1 MRLLSCHLRRVRL
14 HNDLELTF
22 APGLTVIGGP
32 NEAGKSTLVEALH
45 KALFL
50 RSTATGQ
57 GVEELRSRRHSGH
70 PEVEIR
76 FEAGGRN
83 WHLRKRFSGASG
95 TCQLSHDGGL
105 ALSGSSAEET
115 LATLLG
121 MEQPVEGRGIRQLP
135 ERWAHL
141 WVRQGEGG
149 ANPLAGSGERYDRK
163 RLEQQLEQRGGSE
176 ALSSSLDAR
185 VLERIQE
192 QWAVNFTVTGRV
204 RTGSPLAE
212 ARRREQE
219 TALRVHLAQERCSE
233 LEASMEQLRTLNN
246 RLERI
251 EIVERPALERHLAL
265 QHELKLKAAQ
275 LEPHEQRLQLLQQTL
290 RQLQAL
296 QQQRESQLQ
305 EQRQRQGQ
313 REQVVADLDVLR
325 SQLGELRSG
334 HDRLAAQQR
343 ALLERQE
350 TTQLQLELA
359 RIEANQRQLV
369 QHREQFE
376 RLQGEAEGLKL
387 ALADLAPIDQEQ
399 VRRLR
404 EAEQRLSRHQARCEA
419 MATSLELEASDQPV
433 ELDGT
438 PWLPGPARILL
449 QPAQL
454 TIGNGVR
461 LTIRPGGGNALQEA
475 QRQAQVEHQ
484 AIEQLCREL
493 KVDGSDAA
501 EAIERQRRQLEN
513 ELTNLRQTAST
524 IPWNGLVGRLA
535 DLEAR
540 RTRLVEALGPG
551 SGGEG
556 SEDEIN
562 LASLDVR
569 LEQGRLR
576 ILDTTAQRESALRA
590 LEGALQRE
598 QALLAQLNG
607 DQLRVDHLEGS
618 LVALEGRRQEL
629 LHSHGSLEALSTS
642 LQAQAAELRLRQ
654 QALESVRHELRS
666 LAIDGGE
673 PPLPI
678 EELRHRMEQEKD
690 GLLSRR
696 GQCEQLIASL
706 SASDP
711 VAELE
716 FRQAEWETAREELG
730 AIERRS
736 EAVSLLQTLF
746 LAAQR
751 DLADRYGA
759 PLAHALGPYLAAL
772 GQEADA
778 PQMMY
783 DPQLGFKDLGLRQ
796 GSEQFAFER
805 LSGGMQEQLAAAVRL
820 ALAEVLS
827 PAYDGCLPLVFDDA
841 FTNTDPERLTR
852 LKQMLAV
859 GMRQGVQLILLTCTP
874 LDYIDLT
881 ETAELATLT
890 SLNESHP

>member
-70 PEVEIR
+70 PEVDIR
-76 FEAGGRN
+76 FEAGGRV

-105 ALSGSSAEET
+105 ALSGSAAEER

-149 ANPLAGSGERYDRK
+149 ANPLAGSGERYDRH
-163 RLEQQLEQRGGSE
+163 RLEQQLQQRGGSE
-176 ALSSSLDAR
+176 ALRSSLDAQ

-192 QWAVNFTVTGRV
+192 QWALSFTTTGKV
-204 RTGSPLAE
+204 RAGSPLAE
-212 ARRREQE
+212 ARRREHE
-219 TALRVHLAQERCSE
+219 MALRVHLAQERCSE
-233 LEASMEQLRTLNN
+233 LEASMERLRMVNT

-251 EIVERPALERHLAL
+251 ESVERPALERRRAL
-265 QHELKLKAAQ
+265 HHDLKLKTAE

-290 RQLQAL
+290 QQLQAL
-296 QQQRESQLQ
+296 QQQRERQLL

-313 REQVVADLDVLR
+313 REQVVADLEALR
-325 SQLGELRSG
+325 RQLGELRSG

-350 TTQLQLELA
+350 TSQQRLELA
-359 RIEANQRQLV
+359 RIEASQRQMRH
-369 QHREQFE
+369 HREQFE
-376 RLQGEAEGLKL
+376 RLQSEAEGLKRS
-387 ALADLAPIDQEQ
+387 LADLSPIDQEQ

-404 EAEQRLSRHQARCEA
+404 EAEQRLARHQARCEA
-419 MATSLELEASDQPV
+419 MATSLELEASDQAV
-433 ELDGT
+433 ELDGI
-438 PWLPGPARILL
+438 PWLPGPAQILL

-454 TIGNGVR
+454 TIGSGVR

-475 QRQAQVEHQ
+475 QRQVQVEHR
-484 AIEQLCREL
+484 AIEQLCTLLR
-493 KVDGSDAA
+493 VNGSDAA

-513 ELTNLRQTAST
+513 ELANLRQTAST

-535 DLEAR
+535 ELEAR
-540 RTRLVEALGPG
+540 RTRLQEALGPEW
-551 SGGEG
+551 GGEG
-556 SEDEIN
+556 RHEDN
-562 LASLDVR
+562 DLASLEGR
-569 LEQGRLR
+569 LEEGRLQ
-576 ILDTTAQRESALRA
+576 ILDTTAQRESAQRS
-590 LEGALQRE
+590 LEAALQRD
-598 QALLAQLNG
+598 QALQAQLSG

-629 LHSHGSLEALSTS
+629 LREHGSLEQLSAN
-642 LQAQAAELRLRQ
+642 LQAQAGEFRLRQ
-654 QALESVRHELRS
+654 QALESLRQELRS
-666 LAIDGGE
+666 LATEGGE
-673 PPLPI
+673 QVLPV
-678 EELRHRMEQEKD
+678 EELRLRLEQEKD
-690 GLLSRR
+690 DLLSRR
-696 GQCEQLIASL
+696 GQCDQLIASL

-711 VAELE
+711 ATELE
-716 FRQAEWETAREELG
+716 FRQAEWEAAREDLG

-736 EAVSLLQTLF
+736 GALSLLQTLF
-746 LAAQR
+746 LEAQS
-751 DLADRYGA
+751 DLADRYGT
-759 PLAHALGPYLAAL
+759 PLAQALGPYLAAL
-772 GQEADA
+772 GQQSHA
-778 PQMMY
+778 PQLGY
-783 DPQLGFKDLGLRQ
+783 DPQLGFQHLELRQ

-805 LSGGMQEQLAAAVRL
+805 LSGGMREQLAAAVRL
-820 ALAEVLS
+820 ALAEVLA

-841 FTNTDPERLTR
+841 FTNTDADRLIS
-852 LKQMLAV
+852 LKQMLALGV
-859 GMRQGVQLILLTCTP
+859 RQGVQVILLTCTP
-874 LDYIDLT
+874 LDYIDLCK
-881 ETAELATLT
+881 EPVLGTLI
-890 SLNESHP
+890 SLSGSTT